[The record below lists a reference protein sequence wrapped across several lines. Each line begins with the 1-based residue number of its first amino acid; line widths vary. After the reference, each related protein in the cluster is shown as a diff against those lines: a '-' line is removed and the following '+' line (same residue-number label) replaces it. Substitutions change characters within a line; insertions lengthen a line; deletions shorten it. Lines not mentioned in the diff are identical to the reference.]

1 MKKSDD
7 PPLDTRDSVL
17 YELVDEL
24 IEDYLRR
31 RRKGENLSIEEFAQ
45 LHPSAA
51 EQIRHLF
58 PTLLQ
63 MEQLGR
69 SDDSS
74 VLHSRDDST
83 PSRKRS
89 VPEEDII
96 GTRIGLYTIVSELG
110 EGGFGTVYKVEQT
123 EPIHRFLAMKIIKPE
138 MNSKEVIAR
147 FNAERQTL
155 AILNHP
161 AIAKIIDGGTSEAG
175 RPYFVMEL
183 VEGQPITKHCEALS
197 LSIRE
202 RVALFAELCD
212 GVQHAHQRGIIHR
225 DLKPSNIL
233 VASEDKRFTPKII
246 DFGIAKAL
254 SQPLS
259 SDDRLTKFSQIVGTP
274 IYMSPEQS
282 RFGHTTLD
290 TRSDIFSLGIIL
302 YELLTQTTPIS
313 RERLAKMDANELQ
326 FVIAEERPHLQADF
340 ATGFRSTWKRSL

>member
-1 MKKSDD
+1 
-7 PPLDTRDSVL
+7 
-17 YELVDEL
+17 
-24 IEDYLRR
+24 
-31 RRKGENLSIEEFAQ
+31 
-45 LHPSAA
+45 
-51 EQIRHLF
+51 
-58 PTLLQ
+58 
-63 MEQLGR
+63 
-69 SDDSS
+69 
-74 VLHSRDDST
+74 
-83 PSRKRS
+83 
-89 VPEEDII
+89 
-96 GTRIGLYTIVSELG
+96 
-110 EGGFGTVYKVEQT
+110 
-123 EPIHRFLAMKIIKPE
+123 MKIIKPE

-326 FVIAEERPHLQADF
+326 FVIAEER
-340 ATGFRSTWKRSL
+340 ATPPSRLCNGISIDLETIALKAIAKEPKDRYQSAGEMAEDLRLYLNDLPIRARRISSFERSIRWCRRKPGLAGLVASLVVLGVGFVGTTFVNNNRIRRETTAKSLALEAKSEALAEKMMRWRSFEKA